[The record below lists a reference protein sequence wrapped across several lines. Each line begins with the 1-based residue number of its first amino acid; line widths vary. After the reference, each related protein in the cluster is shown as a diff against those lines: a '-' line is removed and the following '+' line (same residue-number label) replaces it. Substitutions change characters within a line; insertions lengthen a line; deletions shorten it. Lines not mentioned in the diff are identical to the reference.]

1 MALLA
6 GHARVEQE
14 MRAENPCPPAHCSW
28 RAASITNK
36 KHLHAHLR
44 FLLLLLA
51 LLAPPLPHLL
61 LFLLLLLRICYS
73 SIAVAPEVFVAALV
87 DVIAAG
93 AVSVATAR
101 VSVVSPL
108 AVASAAVAS
117 RLMQSPRAT
126 CLVAHS
132 ATLGD
137 KLMAWLRAQCYT
149 SACCQNCPSTACDIG
164 SGSWA
169 LSLRTLHVGENVD
182 VWHGLSGGH
191 FCEGVSF
198 LASTS
203 GESLEHV

>member
-1 MALLA
+1 MDGGLN
-6 GHARVEQE
+6 HKK
-14 MRAENPCPPAHCSW
+14 
-28 RAASITNK
+28 TN
-36 KHLHAHLR
+36 LHAHVR

-51 LLAPPLPHLL
+51 LSAPPLPHLL

-87 DVIAAG
+87 DDTAAG

-117 RLMQSPRAT
+117 RLMQSPQAT

-132 ATLGD
+132 AMLGD

-149 SACCQNCPSTACDIG
+149 SACCQNGPSTACDIG

-169 LSLRTLHVGENVD
+169 LALRTLHVRENVD

-198 LASTS
+198 LAGTS
-203 GESLEHV
+203 GKSLEHV